1 MRSSRRRNST
11 MRRSMTRTMRSSRE
25 RRRTMTTSRKRSQV
39 RSPRR
44 RENDCSKTSFYSIY
58 PHPTHT
64 TEPPLKLFPKSKS
77 SLCILLFNSFAWSE
91 FKHGQIVL
99 GLIQHPGGHSRAAAQ
114 PKIAQLWGLG
124 HRSHPGEPD
133 SMGFHTQIILDPI
146 EREFE
151 QENKKMLEVYHRSK
165 EQRYAFD
172 RIYRT

>member
-1 MRSSRRRNST
+1 MR
-11 MRRSMTRTMRSSRE
+11 MRMTRTMRSSRE
-25 RRRTMTTSRKRSQV
+25 RRRTMTTSRKRSPV

-58 PHPTHT
+58 PTPHIP
-64 TEPPLKLFPKSKS
+64 PNPLKLFPKSKT
-77 SLCILLFNSFAWSE
+77 SLCIFPCNLFATSGFKR

-172 RIYRT
+172 RIYRS

>member
-1 MRSSRRRNST
+1 MRSRRRRNST

-58 PHPTHT
+58 PTPHIP
-64 TEPPLKLFPKSKS
+64 PNPLKLFPKSKS

-133 SMGFHTQIILDPI
+133 SMGLHTQIILDPI

-172 RIYRT
+172 RIYRS